1 MTRFLFQITRF
12 ILIFVCYSQAP
23 TRKDS
28 VCSSLST
35 SRAPSATSYV
45 SSTALSHTLENGDT
59 SISHETTKVIY

>member
-1 MTRFLFQITRF
+1 M
-12 ILIFVCYSQAP
+12 
-23 TRKDS
+23 RKDS

-59 SISHETTKVIY
+59 SISHETGKVMYLYVFKHF

>member
-1 MTRFLFQITRF
+1 M
-12 ILIFVCYSQAP
+12 
-23 TRKDS
+23 RKDS

-59 SISHETTKVIY
+59 SMSHETGKVIYLYF

>member
-1 MTRFLFQITRF
+1 M
-12 ILIFVCYSQAP
+12 
-23 TRKDS
+23 RKDS

-59 SISHETTKVIY
+59 SVSQEVGKVTYLGFKHLYNKIHYNVKNLTSIMS